1 MAISSEKK
9 KHHDEPWGTEE
20 NPEELRRLLI
30 EDAEDYLR
38 KHPTPPMEEVVD
50 EIVRHS
56 FRPADFG
63 LPDSLTMLRE
73 ERER

>member
-1 MAISSEKK
+1 MATLPE
-9 KHHDEPWGTEE
+9 DNRRGETWDTES
-20 NPEELRRLLI
+20 PEDLRRLLI

-38 KHPTPPMEEVVD
+38 RHPTPPMEEVVD

-63 LPDSLTMLRE
+63 LPDSTTMLRR

>member
-1 MAISSEKK
+1 MAILS
-9 KHHDEPWGTEE
+9 KHDDHDEPWDIE

-38 KHPTPPMEEVVD
+38 GYTTPPMAAAVD

-63 LPDSLTMLRE
+63 LPDSITMLRE

>member
-1 MAISSEKK
+1 MAIENR
-9 KHHDEPWGTEE
+9 HHNALWEAEE

-38 KHPTPPMEEVVD
+38 RYPTPPIEEVVD

-63 LPDSLTMLRE
+63 LPDSITMLRE